1 MQVTAVKNTL
11 TEEQTNKITVW
22 ACTTP
27 SFNLSSLTG
36 QVQRARTTVE
46 DVEDTA
52 RGLIRQWKAKG
63 KIKFVR
69 GYWKW
74 VKSA

>member
-1 MQVTAVKNTL
+1 MQAMEVKNTL
-11 TEEQTNKITVW
+11 SEEQTNKVTVW

-27 SFNLSSLTG
+27 SFTLATLSD
-36 QVQRARTTVE
+36 QVNRARAVVD
-46 DVEDTA
+46 DVQGEA
-52 RGLIRQWKAKG
+52 AKLIRQWKAAG

-74 VKSA
+74 VKQA

>member
-1 MQVTAVKNTL
+1 MNTL
-11 TEEQTNKITVW
+11 NEEQTKKVTVW

-27 SFNLSSLTG
+27 SFTLGSLTD
-36 QVQRARTTVE
+36 QVNRARAVVDNVE
-46 DVEDTA
+46 DVAQT
-52 RGLIRQWKAKG
+52 LIRQWKAKG

-74 VKSA
+74 VQSA

>member
-1 MQVTAVKNTL
+1 MQSKNRFKL
-11 TEEQTNKITVW
+11 SEEQTNKVTVW

-27 SFNLSSLTG
+27 SFTLGSLMD
-36 QVQRARTTVE
+36 QVHRARVIV
-46 DVEDTA
+46 DVKDVA
-52 RGLIRQWKAKG
+52 AQLIRQWKTKG

-74 VKSA
+74 VKST

>member
-1 MQVTAVKNTL
+1 MPVAEVKSTL
-11 TEEQTNKITVW
+11 NQEQIDKLTVW

-27 SFNLSSLTG
+27 SFTLDSLSG
-36 QVQRARTTVE
+36 QVQRARVHVE
-46 DVEDTA
+46 DVQDEA
-52 RGLIRQWKAKG
+52 RKLIRQWKARG

-74 VKSA
+74 V

>member
-1 MQVTAVKNTL
+1 MQAMEAKNRL
-11 TEEQTNKITVW
+11 SEEQTNKVTVW
-22 ACTTP
+22 ACTVP
-27 SFNLSSLTG
+27 SFTLGSLAE
-36 QVQRARTTVE
+36 QVYRARAIV
-46 DVEDTA
+46 DVQDMAAT
-52 RGLIRQWKAKG
+52 LIRQWKAKG

>member
-1 MQVTAVKNTL
+1 ML

-22 ACTTP
+22 ACTVP
-27 SFNLSSLTG
+27 SFTLGSLAD
-36 QVQRARTTVE
+36 QVRKARAVVE
-46 DVEDTA
+46 DVQDEA
-52 RGLIRQWKAKG
+52 RTLIRQWKARG

-74 VKSA
+74 V